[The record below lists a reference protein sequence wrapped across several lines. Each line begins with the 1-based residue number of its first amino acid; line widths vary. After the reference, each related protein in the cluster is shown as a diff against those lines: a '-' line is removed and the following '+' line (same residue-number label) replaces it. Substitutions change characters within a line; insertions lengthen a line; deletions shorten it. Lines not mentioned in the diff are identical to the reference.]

1 MISTVEG
8 GGCESF
14 DDRCTSKAL
23 MTAGGETW

>member
-8 GGCESF
+8 AGCESF
-14 DDRCTSKAL
+14 DSRYTSKTL